1 MSKQAKVLI
10 PVNVNHLGAHNELMP
25 TNPPT
30 EMMRVYKYHSKP
42 LKVQRVWVDPDINI
56 AKDTPLWPPYQN
68 FPDDLDRVQGSVE
81 TGFNNKLIL

>member
-1 MSKQAKVLI
+1 MSKQAKALI

-30 EMMRVYKYHSKP
+30 EMMKVYKYHGKT

-56 AKDTPLWPPYQN
+56 AKECPLWPPYQN
-68 FPDDLDRVQGSVE
+68 YPECLDRVQGSDA